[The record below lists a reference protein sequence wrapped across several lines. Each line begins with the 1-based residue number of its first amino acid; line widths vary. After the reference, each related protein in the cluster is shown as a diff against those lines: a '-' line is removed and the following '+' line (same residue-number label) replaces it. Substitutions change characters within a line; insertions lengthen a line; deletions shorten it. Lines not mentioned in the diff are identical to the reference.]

1 MLFTA
6 FATGSQVAEIVFNS
20 YKNEHGVDLNAYTGS
35 VVLYIVFAFSNW
47 FAPSVISLIGSKLTL
62 VIGAATYA
70 LYLSLFLY
78 PNNPCLYIYSVIV
91 GFGAAILWT
100 AQGTLMVAYS
110 TKATMDR
117 NATIF
122 WAFFMSSMLI
132 GPTYVLFSW
141 HGKDTIDDH
150 DRIVLYTMLTAFAGG
165 AVVIFALLKNP
176 ATNSNSRFDPRQAV
190 NALKDS
196 LNLARQ
202 KQMLLLMVTFAYTG
216 FVVSV
221 YNLVL
226 PTAVGSTEALPNA
239 KSMVG
244 LVGLLV
250 GTGEIVGALTYGF
263 LIKIAPQW
271 SRGFIIIFSLVCH
284 CISFMLMFLAIP
296 ANAVLEDSGD
306 QQSYIQPTETIVAIT
321 AVTLGLGD
329 SGFNTQIMG
338 IIGLLYKNES
348 APAFALYKFAQSFT
362 AAIGFFYASVL
373 ALNWQLFIITLF
385 AIAGACS
392 FLAVEY
398 KMDHQASSYD
408 QI

>member
-150 DRIVLYTMLTAFAGG
+150 DRIVLYT
-165 AVVIFALLKNP
+165 
-176 ATNSNSRFDPRQAV
+176 
-190 NALKDS
+190 
-196 LNLARQ
+196 
-202 KQMLLLMVTFAYTG
+202 
-216 FVVSV
+216 
-221 YNLVL
+221 
-226 PTAVGSTEALPNA
+226 
-239 KSMVG
+239 
-244 LVGLLV
+244 
-250 GTGEIVGALTYGF
+250 
-263 LIKIAPQW
+263 
-271 SRGFIIIFSLVCH
+271 
-284 CISFMLMFLAIP
+284 
-296 ANAVLEDSGD
+296 
-306 QQSYIQPTETIVAIT
+306 
-321 AVTLGLGD
+321 
-329 SGFNTQIMG
+329 
-338 IIGLLYKNES
+338 
-348 APAFALYKFAQSFT
+348 
-362 AAIGFFYASVL
+362 
-373 ALNWQLFIITLF
+373 
-385 AIAGACS
+385 
-392 FLAVEY
+392 
-398 KMDHQASSYD
+398 
-408 QI
+408 